1 MTAHIDKTP
10 VSLLLHRSIRLFAG
24 QRTSPMRFVAKKT
37 TSKAAAKTTATPKS
51 VTKG

>member
-10 VSLLLHRSIRLFAG
+10 VSLLLHRNIRPYAG
-24 QRTSPMRFVAKKT
+24 RRTSPMRFVGTKT
-37 TSKAAAKTTATPKS
+37 TSKTTATPKG